1 MRIALRVDVDTY
13 RGTETGV
20 PNLRSLLDKHG
31 ITATFFFSV
40 GPDNMGRHLWR
51 LRYPRFLW
59 KMMRT
64 RAARLYGPGIILRG
78 AFGPGPL
85 IAERLGDIIGAVA
98 DAGHEVGLHE
108 WDHYSW
114 QAGVE
119 KMSRAA
125 INDRLKRGVGALER
139 ILGAPPEC
147 SAVPGW
153 RCTGDVLLEKE
164 SFHFRFNS
172 DCRGTSIFRP
182 VVGNVMLEQPQIPV
196 TLPTYDEVISRGGVS
211 ESNYNEFLM
220 SRLNPS
226 GLNVLA
232 VHAEVEGI
240 ACLRLFDGFLKS
252 ARSRGWSFSPL
263 GAELD
268 RGAAIGTGGMARVE
282 IPGRE
287 GWISAQTAAD
297 LSRGGGARHDGVR

>member
-1 MRIALRVDVDTY
+1 MRIGLRVDVDTY
-13 RGTETGV
+13 RGTEAGV
-20 PNLRSLLDKHG
+20 PSLRSLLAEHG

-51 LRYPRFLW
+51 LRHPRFLW

-64 RAARLYGPGIILRG
+64 RAARLYGPGILLRG

-85 IAERLGDIIGAVA
+85 IARNLGGVIRAVA
-98 DAGHEVGLHE
+98 DAGHEIGLHE

-114 QAGVE
+114 QTGVE
-119 KMSRAA
+119 RMSRAA
-125 INDRLKRGVGALER
+125 INDTLKKGVGALER

-164 SFHFRFNS
+164 SFRFRFNS

-182 VVGNVMLEQPQIPV
+182 VVGKVTLEQPQIPV
-196 TLPTYDEVISRGGVS
+196 TLPTYDETIGRGGVS
-211 ESNYNEFLM
+211 EINYNEFLI
-220 SRLNPS
+220 SRLAPS

-232 VHAEVEGI
+232 IHAEVEGI
-240 ACLRLFDGFLKS
+240 ACLRLFEGFLKG

-263 GAELD
+263 GALLD
-268 RGAAIGTGGMARVE
+268 PEAAIGSGAMARME

-287 GWISAQTAAD
+287 GWVSVQTAAD
-297 LSRGGGARHDGVR
+297 PFSGGEFRQVGVR